1 MAEGKT
7 IPSACFPL
15 VRPSSWLRSE
25 STLSAPPPSTPMCR
39 QTSITAWTILGS
51 RSLCLMYVCVY
62 MCSYTCV
69 CWFCS
74 SGGPNAST
82 RQLKKKKR
90 IKEIPRQNVM
100 ASGLHCGSRR
110 STLET
115 VKGQVPVSTA
125 YFNSSCHLFLLSRL
139 NLDRLQK
146 LTKPQSLHMCN
157 GNPISF
163 PGWLHK
169 APGSQHHKQQKGID
183 PQSGGHN
190 DSVIKVGSTMLSQVK

>member
-1 MAEGKT
+1 
-7 IPSACFPL
+7 
-15 VRPSSWLRSE
+15 
-25 STLSAPPPSTPMCR
+25 MC
-39 QTSITAWTILGS
+39 
-51 RSLCLMYVCVY
+51 VC
-62 MCSYTCV
+62 TCV
-69 CWFCS
+69 HTHVFVGFVPLGVLMHQPDS
-74 SGGPNAST
+74 F
-82 RQLKKKKR
+82 KKKKR

-146 LTKPQSLHMCN
+146 LTKPQSLHICN

-163 PGWLHK
+163 PG
-169 APGSQHHKQQKGID
+169 
-183 PQSGGHN
+183 
-190 DSVIKVGSTMLSQVK
+190 